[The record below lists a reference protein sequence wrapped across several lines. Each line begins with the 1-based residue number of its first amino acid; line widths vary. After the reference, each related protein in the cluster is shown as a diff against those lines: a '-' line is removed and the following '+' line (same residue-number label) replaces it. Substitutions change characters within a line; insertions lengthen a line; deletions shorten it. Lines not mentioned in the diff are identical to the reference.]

1 MTSGGGSKG
10 GSKQEELVQANID
23 LKVNIESLK
32 YDIKEKTDLLAEASQ
47 AIDSLETR
55 LSTMAE
61 EREEER
67 EQLQEKLR
75 QLEEDFDGCT
85 TAGKL
90 HIYYIDGKHIFH
102 N

>member
-1 MTSGGGSKG
+1 
-10 GSKQEELVQANID
+10 
-23 LKVNIESLK
+23 
-32 YDIKEKTDLLAEASQ
+32 
-47 AIDSLETR
+47 
-55 LSTMAE
+55 MAE

-90 HIYYIDGKHIFH
+90 YIYYIAGKQIIIWPLCLLLLA
-102 N
+102 